1 MAKVLIIEDDAG
13 LIDMIEDWLTSEHYL
28 TERAM
33 TGGEAEELIRN
44 YTYDVIVLDWQLP
57 EVSGID
63 LLKAL
68 RADGNST
75 PVLMLTGKDAI
86 DDKEM
91 GLDAGADDYLT
102 KPFHMKE
109 LSARL
114 RALLRRV
121 GSSNANELTMGP
133 LWLDPGSFIATL
145 DGKSINLLPKEFQVL
160 EHLMRHPGQVFSAEQ
175 LLDRVWKSE
184 SDVGPESVRQCIKRL
199 RKKIE
204 IEGQDS
210 LIETLYGVGYKLRNI

>member
-1 MAKVLIIEDDAG
+1 MAKVLIIEDDSG
-13 LIDMIEDWLTSEHYL
+13 LIDMIDDWLSSEHYL
-28 TERAM
+28 TERAT
-33 TGGEAEELIRN
+33 TGGEAEELMRN

-57 EVSGID
+57 EVTGIE
-63 LLKAL
+63 LLKTF
-68 RADGNST
+68 RANGNVT

-86 DDKEM
+86 DDKEQ

-114 RALLRRV
+114 RALLRRI
-121 GSSNANELTMGP
+121 GPANTNELSIGP
-133 LWLDPGSFIATL
+133 LWMDPASFMATL
-145 DGKSINLLPKEFQVL
+145 NGKTINLLPKEFQVL

-199 RKKIE
+199 RKKIDV
-204 IEGQDS
+204 EGEES
-210 LIETLYGVGYKLRNI
+210 LIETLYGVGYKLKNV